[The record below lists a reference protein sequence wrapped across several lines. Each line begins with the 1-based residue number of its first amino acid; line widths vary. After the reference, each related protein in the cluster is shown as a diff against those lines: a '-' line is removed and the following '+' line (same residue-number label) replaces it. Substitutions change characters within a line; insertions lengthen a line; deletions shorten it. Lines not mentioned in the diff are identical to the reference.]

1 MKPNFPIPIKEIIK
15 NTLHNEAL
23 ALAELAEQVDERMTD
38 AVQAI
43 YQSQGRLVITGIG
56 KSAIVAQ
63 KITSTLNSTGTA
75 SIFMHA
81 ADAIHGDL
89 GMIGKDDIVM
99 CISKSGDTAEIKVLT
114 TLIKGFGN
122 PLIGMVSNTKSY
134 LALHADYVIYLPVKS
149 EADPNNLAPT
159 TSTTLQMAMGDAIA
173 ISLLSLRGFSQEEFA
188 RFHPGGSLGKQLY
201 LRVRDMITPDNM
213 PKVYLSDNIRKVI
226 MEISSKRLGATVVVD
241 DNENLLGIITD
252 GDLRRMLE
260 SRDSVGHLSASDIMN
275 ANPKKISSDAMA
287 VEALQQMRKY
297 GITQLIVTDQGRYK
311 GLVHLHDMIK
321 EGIV

>member
-99 CISKSGDTAEIKVLT
+99 
-114 TLIKGFGN
+114 
-122 PLIGMVSNTKSY
+122 
-134 LALHADYVIYLPVKS
+134 
-149 EADPNNLAPT
+149 
-159 TSTTLQMAMGDAIA
+159 
-173 ISLLSLRGFSQEEFA
+173 
-188 RFHPGGSLGKQLY
+188 
-201 LRVRDMITPDNM
+201 
-213 PKVYLSDNIRKVI
+213 
-226 MEISSKRLGATVVVD
+226 
-241 DNENLLGIITD
+241 
-252 GDLRRMLE
+252 
-260 SRDSVGHLSASDIMN
+260 
-275 ANPKKISSDAMA
+275 
-287 VEALQQMRKY
+287 
-297 GITQLIVTDQGRYK
+297 
-311 GLVHLHDMIK
+311 
-321 EGIV
+321 